1 VKKGGK
7 MVSFAGWEMPV
18 QYQDSISESHLHA
31 RASAALFD
39 VSHMCQLL
47 YVPTPLLII
56 TNVMQYFFDY
66 FWRRNGHSTNPSKQS
81 HVCHPSTHPSIHLS
95 SQDMMCTCHIATRN
109 TQFNNLAFTL
119 LLMRMWRIEISHV
132 L

>member
-81 HVCHPSTHPSIHLS
+81 HVCHPSTHASICPHK
-95 SQDMMCTCHIATRN
+95 T
-109 TQFNNLAFTL
+109 
-119 LLMRMWRIEISHV
+119 
-132 L
+132 